1 MSSVLINVFVLKGQA
16 EPWGE
21 RKKNQLV
28 LGIYGV
34 SWAEIVSSIL
44 KYTTLFGSEFK
55 LLLD

>member
-1 MSSVLINVFVLKGQA
+1 MRRN
-16 EPWGE
+16 E
-21 RKKNQLV
+21 KNQLV

-34 SWAEIVSSIL
+34 SRTEIVSSIL